1 MKKALLAL
9 VALIMS
15 VSIASAGDKYY
26 HNDSPLPQA
35 AKATISK
42 NFKAKVSVVKVD
54 KDFGR
59 ISEYDV
65 VLTDGTEISF
75 DRSGN
80 WKEIETSAD
89 KSVPAV
95 FVPKAMADYVK
106 KNHKGAS
113 IVGLEKKSRGGYE
126 ATLSNGIEAR
136 FDAQGNFLRYDR

>member
-1 MKKALLAL
+1 MKKALLAI
-9 VALIMS
+9 VAIILS
-15 VSIASAGDKYY
+15 VSFAYAGDKYY
-26 HNDSPLPQA
+26 HDDSPLPQA

-89 KSVPAV
+89 KSVPAA
-95 FVPKAMADYVK
+95 FIPKAMAEYIR
-106 KNHKGAS
+106 KNHKGLNV
-113 IVGLEKKSRGGYE
+113 VGLEKKSRGGYE

-136 FDAQGNFLRYDR
+136 FDSQGTFLRYDD